1 MEPTGTSWSTGS
13 PRGDRSAEWRRTKS
27 SPRWIELPSTRR
39 APVAGGG
46 RVPEPR
52 HLRGIDE
59 FAGVGDVSRG
69 PGRRGRPPLVERIK
83 PGRPR
88 SRLDV
93 DRSSSTTRR
102 TRSGGDHV
110 GGASDLPGNG
120 AAGRR
125 AGGPDS
131 RGLALALPG
140 GRHLVPDAG
149 DEPSVLTRDRGSGA
163 GAGQLR
169 TWAPA
174 HPDPSGHGRA
184 DPRFDRDGRD
194 LRGDRPGAF
203 GAGVG
208 AWDFQTTG
216 GPLSRLWLSGTRN
229 SMPRVWDS
237 NQRAAGVVLTPCR

>member
-13 PRGDRSAEWRRTKS
+13 PRGDRSAGWCRTKS
-27 SPRWIELPSTRR
+27 SPRWLEHPSTRR
-39 APVAGGG
+39 APAAGSG

-52 HLRGIDE
+52 RHRGIDE
-59 FAGVGDVSRG
+59 FEGVGDASRG
-69 PGRRGRPPLVERIK
+69 PGRRRRPPVVERFK
-83 PGRPR
+83 PDRPR

-102 TRSGGDHV
+102 TRRGGDHV
-110 GGASDLPGNG
+110 GGASDLAGDG
-120 AAGRR
+120 AAGCR

-131 RGLALALPG
+131 GGVALALPG
-140 GRHLVPDAG
+140 GRHLVSDAG
-149 DEPSVLTRDRGSGA
+149 DEPSVLTRDRRSWA
-163 GAGQLR
+163 GTGQLR

-174 HPDPSGHGRA
+174 HPDPAGHGRA
-184 DPRFDRDGRD
+184 DPGFDRDGRD

-208 AWDFQTTG
+208 AWNFQTTG
-216 GPLSRLWLSGTRN
+216 GPLSRLRLSGARN